1 MRQITTPVQEKNAGT
16 RQRKPS
22 RWMVATGTT
31 YRTSAVV
38 GRVATGRSIEVGFC
52 GAGGKGVM
60 VEMTC
65 SREAAGLNGPRDRF

>member
-38 GRVATGRSIEVGFC
+38 GRVATGRSIEVGFG
-52 GAGGKGVM
+52 GAGGAGERGV
-60 VEMTC
+60 EG
-65 SREAAGLNGPRDRF
+65 RELSVGELGCQVA